1 MTDMTDET
9 DGETDETNGTD
20 GTLPNQTI
28 TAGIAI
34 LLLNKIVLFMIIILN
49 IYWNIKF
56 NNKSSFFNKNKYV
69 Y

>member
-34 LLLNKIVLFMIIILN
+34 LLLNKIVLFMIIILY
-49 IYWNIKF
+49 IY
-56 NNKSSFFNKNKYV
+56 
-69 Y
+69 

>member
-34 LLLNKIVLFMIIILN
+34 LLLNKIVLFMIIILY
-49 IYWNIKF
+49 IYWNIIF
-56 NNKSSFFNKNKYV
+56 NNK
-69 Y
+69 